1 MEKRASKVQ
10 KEIEDAVRKVDTP
23 GGVLL
28 EKVRSYGRVEA
39 LVVGAYGE
47 FSRHLRKITHA
58 IAESQMG
65 APRQVRPSAYAVAL
79 RYVTRRI
86 ARAALVASAEEIVT
100 GLFYSGPG
108 GKARW
113 DGRHT
118 GKRDADMAY
127 REMKVLTK
135 ADASQRLGHTHSQG
149 IVWARL
155 LAEEQARG
163 PPEGGG
169 RSGGC
174 SDETANS

>member
-1 MEKRASKVQ
+1 
-10 KEIEDAVRKVDTP
+10 
-23 GGVLL
+23 
-28 EKVRSYGRVEA
+28 
-39 LVVGAYGE
+39 
-47 FSRHLRKITHA
+47 
-58 IAESQMG
+58 MG

-127 REMKVLTK
+127 REMK
-135 ADASQRLGHTHSQG
+135 ADASQRLGHTHSQD

-155 LAEEQARG
+155 LAEE
-163 PPEGGG
+163 
-169 RSGGC
+169 
-174 SDETANS
+174 